1 MKLTTSWLDYV
12 ELLYCTVPVQ
22 YAGQIQN
29 KIKNHDDLSRQE
41 HYRTHRRR
49 LVRGHTVA
57 TGTVRYST
65 VQYIPLD
72 LVQILQE
79 RHFYEIS
86 FIRAINYLFN
96 IEEILVSFCPHFF

>member
-29 KIKNHDDLSRQE
+29 KIKNHDELSRQE

-57 TGTVRYST
+57 TGTARYST
-65 VQYIPLD
+65 SHW
-72 LVQILQE
+72 IL
-79 RHFYEIS
+79 YKSYKKGISTIIS